1 MTVALVFSVAIAGGF
16 GASLRYLVDRGV
28 HRLRASTAP
37 IGIFVVNVSASV
49 VTGAV
54 AGLADL
60 GGREMISDSLRFII
74 VVGFLGGYSTLSTV
88 AVDTV
93 RLIQQ
98 RRFAW
103 VAVNSVGMLVVS
115 ILATFAGFAL
125 ITSMR

>member
-1 MTVALVFSVAIAGGF
+1 VTLALVFSVAVAGGF

-37 IGIFVVNVSASV
+37 IGIFVVNVSASLL
-49 VTGAV
+49 TGIV

-60 GGREMISDSLRFII
+60 SGREIISDSVRFII

-93 RLIQQ
+93 RLMQQ

-103 VAVNSVGMLVVS
+103 VALNSVGMLVVS
-115 ILATFAGFAL
+115 VLATFAGFAL
-125 ITSMR
+125 ITNAR